1 MRLNLLKI
9 FFIIVTLLYQ
19 STAYSKSTDNNEFNH
34 KYLSNYLSALLSYDK
49 HNNELALEYFN
60 SSKNLLNK
68 HDKFLKKYVFSLV
81 SDGQISKA
89 IKHIQY
95 SKNKNNSS
103 FFEANLLLVLD
114 SFNKK
119 NFAKTSKLLTNLKAF
134 QQYDTYE
141 IIIYET
147 LKSYNKL
154 FLDGI
159 IESPNQNFG
168 KLSLITTAFQNCYLT
183 SNKTNSHFINL
194 INSAEGDYSRYL
206 FFYLTK
212 LIENKDYDSAIQIA
226 LTIDPLTG
234 NLLIAQTKKWID
246 QSNFKKFKKYF
257 SCKQE
262 SDILAEFFFLISN
275 LYSSQG
281 EYEKSNFFLNIS
293 NYLNPKFY
301 FNLSLLAEDYFVNSN
316 FDLAKK
322 VLEKFDEKDEIYNW
336 YKIKKKTQ
344 IIAKQQNENQS
355 LKFVEKKFLEF
366 KNPSTR
372 IIFDMANIYKNYK
385 KYEKAIEYYSIVL
398 SQIDENSEAYADIL
412 YRRGSSY
419 ERLGQ
424 YQKSDSDLLLSL
436 EIIPKDP
443 YVINY
448 LAYSW
453 LERNYKIKEAIQ
465 MLERAYEQKKND
477 PYIIDSIGWG
487 YHLNGDYAKAEKYL
501 KQAIQLMPND
511 PIVNDHYGDIL
522 WKLDRKLQ
530 ARYFWE
536 SVLNFKTTE
545 DDMKKSILKK
555 LLKGPKET

>member
-1 MRLNLLKI
+1 MRLNLLKL

-19 STAYSKSTDNNEFNH
+19 STAYSKATDNNEFNH
-34 KYLSNYLSALLSYDK
+34 KYLSSYLSALLSYDNQ
-49 HNNELALEYFN
+49 NNDLALKYFN
-60 SSKNLLNK
+60 SSKNLLNE
-68 HDKFLKKYVFSLV
+68 HDQFLKKYVFSLV
-81 SDGQISKA
+81 ADGQISKA
-89 IKHIQY
+89 IKYIQY
-95 SKNKNNSS
+95 SKNKNNSN
-103 FFEANLLLVLD
+103 FFEAKLLLVLD
-114 SFNKK
+114 SLNKK
-119 NFAKTSKLLTNLKAF
+119 NFVKTSKLLTNLKAF
-134 QQYDTYE
+134 QQNDTYE
-141 IIIYET
+141 FIIYET

-168 KLSLITTAFQNCYLT
+168 KISLITTAFQNCYLN

-226 LTIDPLTG
+226 STIDPLTSD
-234 NLLIAQTKKWID
+234 LLIAQTKKWID
-246 QSNFKKFKKYF
+246 QSNFKKFKKHF

-262 SDILAEFFFLISN
+262 ADILAEFFFLISN

-301 FNLSLLAEDYFVNSN
+301 FNLSLLAENYFVNSN

-322 VLEKFDEKDEIYNW
+322 VLEKFDEEDEIYNW
-336 YKIKKKTQ
+336 YKIKKKAQ
-344 IIAKQQNENQS
+344 IIAKQKNKNQS
-355 LKFVEKKFLEF
+355 LKFVEKKLLEF

-398 SQIDENSEAYADIL
+398 SQIEENSEAYADIL
-412 YRRGSSY
+412 YRRGGSY

-436 EIIPKDP
+436 EIIPEDP

-453 LERNYKIKEAIQ
+453 LERNYKIQEAIQ
-465 MLERAYEQKKND
+465 MLERAYEQKKSD

-487 YHLNGDYAKAEKYL
+487 YYLNGDYAKAEKYL

-545 DDMKKSILKK
+545 DDMKKNILKK

>member
-19 STAYSKSTDNNEFNH
+19 STASSKTTDNNEFNL
-34 KYLSNYLSALLSYDK
+34 KYLSSYLSALLSYDNQ
-49 HNNELALEYFN
+49 NNDLALKYFN
-60 SSKNLLNK
+60 SSKNLLNE
-68 HDKFLKKYVFSLV
+68 HDQFLKKYVFSLV
-81 SDGQISKA
+81 ADGQISKA
-89 IKHIQY
+89 IKYIQY
-95 SKNKNNSS
+95 SKNKNNSN
-103 FFEANLLLVLD
+103 FFEVKLLLVLD
-114 SFNKK
+114 SLNKK
-119 NFAKTSKLLTNLKAF
+119 NFVKTSKLLTNLKAF
-134 QQYDTYE
+134 QQNDTYE
-141 IIIYET
+141 FIIYET

-168 KLSLITTAFQNCYLT
+168 KISLITTAFQNCYLN

-226 LTIDPLTG
+226 STIDPLTSD
-234 NLLIAQTKKWID
+234 LLIAQTKKWID
-246 QSNFKKFKKYF
+246 QSNFKKFKKHF

-262 SDILAEFFFLISN
+262 ADILAEFFFLISN

-281 EYEKSNFFLNIS
+281 EYKKSNFFLNIS

-301 FNLSLLAEDYFVNSN
+301 FNLSLLAENYFVNSN

-322 VLEKFDEKDEIYNW
+322 VLEKFDEEDEIYNW
-336 YKIKKKTQ
+336 YKIKKKAQ
-344 IIAKQQNENQS
+344 IIAKQKNKNLS
-355 LKFVEKKFLEF
+355 LKFVEKKLLEF

-372 IIFDMANIYKNYK
+372 IIFDMANMYKNYK

-398 SQIDENSEAYADIL
+398 SQIEENSEAYADIL
-412 YRRGSSY
+412 YRRGGSY

-436 EIIPKDP
+436 EIIPEDP

-453 LERNYKIKEAIQ
+453 LERDYKIQEAIQ
-465 MLERAYEQKKND
+465 MLERAYEQKKSD

-487 YHLNGDYAKAEKYL
+487 YYLNGDYAKAEKYL

-545 DDMKKSILKK
+545 DDMKKNILKK

>member
-19 STAYSKSTDNNEFNH
+19 STAYSKATDNNEFNH
-34 KYLSNYLSALLSYDK
+34 KYLSSYLSALLSYDNQ
-49 HNNELALEYFN
+49 NNDLALKYFN
-60 SSKNLLNK
+60 SSKDLLNE
-68 HDKFLKKYVFSLV
+68 HDQFLKKYVFSLV
-81 SDGQISKA
+81 ADGQISKA
-89 IKHIQY
+89 IKYIQY

-103 FFEANLLLVLD
+103 FFEVNLLLVLD
-114 SFNKK
+114 SLKKK
-119 NFAKTSKLLTNLKAF
+119 NFVKTSKLLTNLKAF
-134 QQYDTYE
+134 QQNGTYE
-141 IIIYET
+141 FIIYET

-159 IESPNQNFG
+159 IESPNQNFD
-168 KLSLITTAFQNCYLT
+168 KLSLITTAFQNCYLN

-226 LTIDPLTG
+226 STIDPLTSD
-234 NLLIAQTKKWID
+234 LLIAQTKKWID
-246 QSNFKKFKKYF
+246 QSNFKKFKKHF

-262 SDILAEFFFLISN
+262 ADILAEFFFLISN

-322 VLEKFDEKDEIYNW
+322 VLEKFDEEDEIYNW
-336 YKIKKKTQ
+336 YKIKKKAQ

-355 LKFVEKKFLEF
+355 LKFVEKKLLEF

-412 YRRGSSY
+412 YRRGGSY

-436 EIIPKDP
+436 EIIPENP

-453 LERNYKIKEAIQ
+453 LERNYKIQEAIQ
-465 MLERAYEQKKND
+465 MLERAYEQKKSD

-487 YHLNGDYAKAEKYL
+487 YYLNGDYAKAEKYL

>member
-19 STAYSKSTDNNEFNH
+19 STAYSKATDNNEFNL
-34 KYLSNYLSALLSYDK
+34 KYLSSYLSALLSYDNQ
-49 HNNELALEYFN
+49 NNDLALKYFN
-60 SSKNLLNK
+60 SSKNLLNE
-68 HDKFLKKYVFSLV
+68 HDQFLKKYVFSLV
-81 SDGQISKA
+81 ADGQISKA
-89 IKHIQY
+89 IKYIQY
-95 SKNKNNSS
+95 SKNKNNSN
-103 FFEANLLLVLD
+103 FFEVKLLLVLD
-114 SFNKK
+114 SLNKK
-119 NFAKTSKLLTNLKAF
+119 NFVKTSKLLTNLKAF
-134 QQYDTYE
+134 QQNDTYE
-141 IIIYET
+141 FIIYET

-159 IESPNQNFG
+159 IESPNQNLG
-168 KLSLITTAFQNCYLT
+168 KISLITTAFQNCYLN

-194 INSAEGDYSRYL
+194 INSAEGNYSRYL

-226 LTIDPLTG
+226 STIDPLTSD
-234 NLLIAQTKKWID
+234 LLIAQTKKWID
-246 QSNFKKFKKYF
+246 QSNFKKFKKHF

-262 SDILAEFFFLISN
+262 TDILAEFFFLISN

-281 EYEKSNFFLNIS
+281 EYKKSNFFLNIS

-301 FNLSLLAEDYFVNSN
+301 FNLSLLAENYFVNSN

-322 VLEKFDEKDEIYNW
+322 VLEKFDEEDEIYNW
-336 YKIKKKTQ
+336 YKIKKKAQ
-344 IIAKQQNENQS
+344 IIAKQKNKNLS
-355 LKFVEKKFLEF
+355 LKFVEKKLLEF

-372 IIFDMANIYKNYK
+372 IIFDMANMYKNYK

-398 SQIDENSEAYADIL
+398 SQIEENSEAYADIL
-412 YRRGSSY
+412 YRRGGSY

-436 EIIPKDP
+436 EIIPEDP

-453 LERNYKIKEAIQ
+453 LERDYKIQEAIQ
-465 MLERAYEQKKND
+465 MLERAYEQKKSD

-487 YHLNGDYAKAEKYL
+487 YYLNGDYAKAEKYL

-536 SVLNFKTTE
+536 SILNFKTTE

>member
-19 STAYSKSTDNNEFNH
+19 STASSKTTDNNEFNL
-34 KYLSNYLSALLSYDK
+34 KYLSSYLSALLSYDNQ
-49 HNNELALEYFN
+49 NNDLALKYFN
-60 SSKNLLNK
+60 SSKNLLNE
-68 HDKFLKKYVFSLV
+68 HDQFLKKYVFSLV
-81 SDGQISKA
+81 ADGQISKA
-89 IKHIQY
+89 IKYIQY
-95 SKNKNNSS
+95 SKNKNNSN
-103 FFEANLLLVLD
+103 FFEVKLLLVLD
-114 SFNKK
+114 SLNKK
-119 NFAKTSKLLTNLKAF
+119 NFVKTSKLLTNLKAF
-134 QQYDTYE
+134 QQNDTYE
-141 IIIYET
+141 FIIYET

-159 IESPNQNFG
+159 IESPNQNLG
-168 KLSLITTAFQNCYLT
+168 KISLITTAFQNCYLN

-194 INSAEGDYSRYL
+194 INSAEGNYSRYL

-226 LTIDPLTG
+226 STIDPLTSD
-234 NLLIAQTKKWID
+234 LLIAQTKKWID
-246 QSNFKKFKKYF
+246 QSNFKKFKKHF

-262 SDILAEFFFLISN
+262 TDILAEFFFLISN

-281 EYEKSNFFLNIS
+281 EYKKSNFFLNIS

-301 FNLSLLAEDYFVNSN
+301 FNLSLLAENYFVNSN

-322 VLEKFDEKDEIYNW
+322 VLEKFDEEDEIYNW
-336 YKIKKKTQ
+336 YKIKKKAQ
-344 IIAKQQNENQS
+344 IIAKQKNKNLS
-355 LKFVEKKFLEF
+355 LKFVEKKLLEF

-372 IIFDMANIYKNYK
+372 IIFDMANMYKNYK

-398 SQIDENSEAYADIL
+398 SQIEENSEAYADIL
-412 YRRGSSY
+412 YRRGGSY

-436 EIIPKDP
+436 EIIPEDP

-453 LERNYKIKEAIQ
+453 LERNYKIQEAIQ
-465 MLERAYEQKKND
+465 MLERAYEQKKSD

-487 YHLNGDYAKAEKYL
+487 YYLNGDYAKAEKYL

>member
-1 MRLNLLKI
+1 MRLNLLKL

-19 STAYSKSTDNNEFNH
+19 SIAYSKVTVNNEFNH

-49 HNNELALEYFN
+49 HNNDLALEYFN
-60 SSKNLLNK
+60 SSKNLLNE
-68 HDKFLKKYVFSLV
+68 HDKFLKKYIFSLV
-81 SDGQISKA
+81 ADGQISKA

-95 SKNKNNSS
+95 SKNKNNSN
-103 FFEANLLLVLD
+103 FFEANFLLVLD
-114 SFNKK
+114 SLNKK
-119 NFAKTSKLLTNLKAF
+119 NFVKTSKLLTNLKAF
-134 QQYDTYE
+134 QQNGTYE
-141 IIIYET
+141 FIIYET

-159 IESPNQNFG
+159 IESPNQNFN
-168 KLSLITTAFQNCYLT
+168 KLRLITTAFQNCYLN

-194 INSAEGDYSRYL
+194 INSEEGDYSRYL

-212 LIENKDYDSAIQIA
+212 LIKNKDYDSAIQIA
-226 LTIDPLTG
+226 STIDPLTSD
-234 NLLIAQTKKWID
+234 LLIAQTKKWID
-246 QSNFKKFKKYF
+246 QSNFKKLKKHF

-262 SDILAEFFFLISN
+262 ADILAEFFFLISN

-301 FNLSLLAEDYFVNSN
+301 FNLSLLAENYFVNSN

-322 VLEKFDEKDEIYNW
+322 VLEKFDEEDEIYNW
-336 YKIKKKTQ
+336 YKIKKKAQ
-344 IIAKQQNENQS
+344 IIAKQKNENQS
-355 LKFVEKKFLEF
+355 LKFMEKKLLEF

-372 IIFDMANIYKNYK
+372 IIFDMANMYKNYK

-398 SQIDENSEAYADIL
+398 SQIEENSEAYADIL
-412 YRRGSSY
+412 YRRGGSY

-436 EIIPKDP
+436 EIIPEDP
-443 YVINY
+443 YVTNY

-453 LERNYKIKEAIQ
+453 LERNYKIQEAIQ

-487 YHLNGDYAKAEKYL
+487 YYLNGDYAKAEKYL

-545 DDMKKSILKK
+545 DDIKKNILKK

>member
-19 STAYSKSTDNNEFNH
+19 STASSKTTDNNEFNL
-34 KYLSNYLSALLSYDK
+34 KYLSSYLSALLSYDNQ
-49 HNNELALEYFN
+49 NNDLALKYFN
-60 SSKNLLNK
+60 SSKNLLNE
-68 HDKFLKKYVFSLV
+68 HDQFLKKYVFSLV
-81 SDGQISKA
+81 ADGQISKA
-89 IKHIQY
+89 IKYIQY
-95 SKNKNNSS
+95 SKNKNNSN
-103 FFEANLLLVLD
+103 FFEVKLLLVLD
-114 SFNKK
+114 SLNKK
-119 NFAKTSKLLTNLKAF
+119 NFVKTSKLLTNLKAF
-134 QQYDTYE
+134 QQNDTYE
-141 IIIYET
+141 FIIYET

-159 IESPNQNFG
+159 IESPNQNLG
-168 KLSLITTAFQNCYLT
+168 KISLITTAFQNCYLN

-194 INSAEGDYSRYL
+194 INSAEGNYSRYL

-226 LTIDPLTG
+226 STIDPLTSD
-234 NLLIAQTKKWID
+234 LLIAQTKKWID
-246 QSNFKKFKKYF
+246 QSNFKKFKKHF

-262 SDILAEFFFLISN
+262 TDILAEFFFLISN

-301 FNLSLLAEDYFVNSN
+301 FNLSLLAENYFVNSN

-322 VLEKFDEKDEIYNW
+322 VLEKFDEEDEIYNW
-336 YKIKKKTQ
+336 YKIKKKAQ
-344 IIAKQQNENQS
+344 IIAKQKNKNLS
-355 LKFVEKKFLEF
+355 LKFVEKKLLEF

-372 IIFDMANIYKNYK
+372 IIFDMANMYKNYK

-398 SQIDENSEAYADIL
+398 SQIEENSEAYADIL
-412 YRRGSSY
+412 YRRGGSY

-436 EIIPKDP
+436 EIIPEDP

-453 LERNYKIKEAIQ
+453 LERDYKIQEAIQ
-465 MLERAYEQKKND
+465 MLERAYEQKKSD

-487 YHLNGDYAKAEKYL
+487 YYLNGDYAKAEKYL

-545 DDMKKSILKK
+545 DDMKKNILKK

>member
-19 STAYSKSTDNNEFNH
+19 STAYSKATDNNEFNH
-34 KYLSNYLSALLSYDK
+34 KYLSSYLSALLSYDNQ
-49 HNNELALEYFN
+49 NNDLALKYFN
-60 SSKNLLNK
+60 SSKNLLNE
-68 HDKFLKKYVFSLV
+68 HDQFLKKYVFSLV
-81 SDGQISKA
+81 ADGQISKA
-89 IKHIQY
+89 IKYIQY

-103 FFEANLLLVLD
+103 FFEVKLLLVLD
-114 SFNKK
+114 SLNKK
-119 NFAKTSKLLTNLKAF
+119 NFVKTSKLLTNLKAF
-134 QQYDTYE
+134 QQNDTYE
-141 IIIYET
+141 FIIYET

-159 IESPNQNFG
+159 IESPNQNLG
-168 KLSLITTAFQNCYLT
+168 KISLITTAFQNCYLN

-226 LTIDPLTG
+226 STIDPLTSD
-234 NLLIAQTKKWID
+234 LLIAQTKKWID
-246 QSNFKKFKKYF
+246 QSNFKKFKKHF

-262 SDILAEFFFLISN
+262 ADILAEFFFLISN

-301 FNLSLLAEDYFVNSN
+301 FNLSLLAENYFVNSN

-322 VLEKFDEKDEIYNW
+322 VLEKFDEEDEIYNW
-336 YKIKKKTQ
+336 YKIKKKAQ
-344 IIAKQQNENQS
+344 IIAKQKNKNQS
-355 LKFVEKKFLEF
+355 LKFVEKKLLEF

-372 IIFDMANIYKNYK
+372 IIFDMANMYKNYK

-398 SQIDENSEAYADIL
+398 SQIEENSEAYADIL
-412 YRRGSSY
+412 YRRGGSY

-436 EIIPKDP
+436 EIIPEDP

-453 LERNYKIKEAIQ
+453 LERNYKIQEAIQ

-477 PYIIDSIGWG
+477 PYINDSIGWG
-487 YHLNGDYAKAEKYL
+487 YYLNGDYAKAEKYL

-545 DDMKKSILKK
+545 DDMKKNILKK

>member
-19 STAYSKSTDNNEFNH
+19 STASSKTTDNNEFNL
-34 KYLSNYLSALLSYDK
+34 KYLSSYLSALLSYDNQ
-49 HNNELALEYFN
+49 NNDLALKYFN
-60 SSKNLLNK
+60 SSKNLLNE
-68 HDKFLKKYVFSLV
+68 HDQFLKKYVFSLV
-81 SDGQISKA
+81 ADGQISKA
-89 IKHIQY
+89 IKYIQY
-95 SKNKNNSS
+95 SKNKNNSN
-103 FFEANLLLVLD
+103 FFEVKLLLVLD
-114 SFNKK
+114 SLNKK
-119 NFAKTSKLLTNLKAF
+119 NFVKTSKLLTNLKAF
-134 QQYDTYE
+134 QQNDTYE
-141 IIIYET
+141 FIIYET

-168 KLSLITTAFQNCYLT
+168 KISLITTAFQNCYLN

-226 LTIDPLTG
+226 STIDPLTSD
-234 NLLIAQTKKWID
+234 LLIAQTKKWID
-246 QSNFKKFKKYF
+246 QSNFKKFKKHF

-262 SDILAEFFFLISN
+262 TDILAEFFFLISN

-301 FNLSLLAEDYFVNSN
+301 FNLSLLAENYFVNSN

-322 VLEKFDEKDEIYNW
+322 VLEKFDEEDEIYNW
-336 YKIKKKTQ
+336 YKIKKEAQ
-344 IIAKQQNENQS
+344 IIAKQKNKNLS
-355 LKFVEKKFLEF
+355 LKFVEKKLLEF

-372 IIFDMANIYKNYK
+372 IIFDMANMYKNYK

-398 SQIDENSEAYADIL
+398 SQIEENSEAYADIL
-412 YRRGSSY
+412 YRRGGSY

-436 EIIPKDP
+436 EIIPEDP

-453 LERNYKIKEAIQ
+453 LERNYKIQEAIQ
-465 MLERAYEQKKND
+465 MLERAYEQKKSD

-487 YHLNGDYAKAEKYL
+487 YYLNGDYAKAEKYL

-545 DDMKKSILKK
+545 DDMKKNILKK

>member
-19 STAYSKSTDNNEFNH
+19 STASSKTTDNNEFNL
-34 KYLSNYLSALLSYDK
+34 KYLSSYLSALLSYDNQ
-49 HNNELALEYFN
+49 NNDLALKYFN
-60 SSKNLLNK
+60 SSKNLLNE
-68 HDKFLKKYVFSLV
+68 HDQFLKKYVFSLV
-81 SDGQISKA
+81 ADGQISKA
-89 IKHIQY
+89 IKYIQY
-95 SKNKNNSS
+95 SKNKNNSN
-103 FFEANLLLVLD
+103 FFEVKLLLVLD
-114 SFNKK
+114 SLNKK
-119 NFAKTSKLLTNLKAF
+119 NFVKTSKLLTNLKAF
-134 QQYDTYE
+134 QQNDTYE
-141 IIIYET
+141 FIIYET

-159 IESPNQNFG
+159 IESPNQNLG
-168 KLSLITTAFQNCYLT
+168 KISLITTAFQNCYLN

-194 INSAEGDYSRYL
+194 INSAEGNYSRYL

-226 LTIDPLTG
+226 STIDPLTSD
-234 NLLIAQTKKWID
+234 LLIAQTKKWID
-246 QSNFKKFKKYF
+246 QSNFKKFKKHF

-262 SDILAEFFFLISN
+262 TDILAEFFFLISN

-281 EYEKSNFFLNIS
+281 EYKKSNFFLNIS

-301 FNLSLLAEDYFVNSN
+301 FNLSLLAENYFVNSN

-322 VLEKFDEKDEIYNW
+322 VLEKFDEEDEIYNW
-336 YKIKKKTQ
+336 YKIKKKAQ
-344 IIAKQQNENQS
+344 IIGKQKNKNLS
-355 LKFVEKKFLEF
+355 LKFVEKKLLEF

-372 IIFDMANIYKNYK
+372 IIFDMANMYKNYK

-398 SQIDENSEAYADIL
+398 SQIEENSEAYADIL
-412 YRRGSSY
+412 YRRGGSY

-436 EIIPKDP
+436 EIIPEDP

-453 LERNYKIKEAIQ
+453 LERDYKIQEAIQ
-465 MLERAYEQKKND
+465 MLERAYEQKKSD

-487 YHLNGDYAKAEKYL
+487 YYLNGDYAKAEKYL

-545 DDMKKSILKK
+545 DDIKKNILKK

>member
-19 STAYSKSTDNNEFNH
+19 STASSKTTDNNEFNL
-34 KYLSNYLSALLSYDK
+34 KYLSSYLSALLSYDNQ
-49 HNNELALEYFN
+49 NNDLALKYFN
-60 SSKNLLNK
+60 SSKNLLNE
-68 HDKFLKKYVFSLV
+68 HDQFLKKYVFSLV
-81 SDGQISKA
+81 ADGQISKA
-89 IKHIQY
+89 IKYIQY
-95 SKNKNNSS
+95 SKNKNNSN
-103 FFEANLLLVLD
+103 FFEVKLLLVLD
-114 SFNKK
+114 SLNKK
-119 NFAKTSKLLTNLKAF
+119 NFVKTSKLLTNLKAF
-134 QQYDTYE
+134 QQNDTYE
-141 IIIYET
+141 FIIYET

-159 IESPNQNFG
+159 IESPNQNLG
-168 KLSLITTAFQNCYLT
+168 KISLITTAFQNCYLN

-194 INSAEGDYSRYL
+194 INSAEGNYSRYL

-226 LTIDPLTG
+226 STIDPLTSD
-234 NLLIAQTKKWID
+234 LLIAQTKKWID
-246 QSNFKKFKKYF
+246 QSNFKKFKKHF

-262 SDILAEFFFLISN
+262 TDILAEFFFLISN

-281 EYEKSNFFLNIS
+281 EYKKSNFFLNIS

-301 FNLSLLAEDYFVNSN
+301 FNLSLLAENYFVNSN

-322 VLEKFDEKDEIYNW
+322 VLEKFDEEDEIYNW
-336 YKIKKKTQ
+336 YKIKKKAQ
-344 IIAKQQNENQS
+344 IIAKQKNKNLS
-355 LKFVEKKFLEF
+355 LKFVEKKLLEF

-372 IIFDMANIYKNYK
+372 IIFDMANMYKNYK

-398 SQIDENSEAYADIL
+398 SQIEENSEAYADIL
-412 YRRGSSY
+412 YRRGGSY

-436 EIIPKDP
+436 EIIPEDP

-453 LERNYKIKEAIQ
+453 LERDYKIQEAIQ
-465 MLERAYEQKKND
+465 MLERAYEQKKSD

-487 YHLNGDYAKAEKYL
+487 YYLNGDYAKAEKYL

-536 SVLNFKTTE
+536 SILNFKTTE

>member
-19 STAYSKSTDNNEFNH
+19 STAYSKATDNNEFNH
-34 KYLSNYLSALLSYDK
+34 KYLSSYLSALLSYDNQ
-49 HNNELALEYFN
+49 NNDLALKYFN
-60 SSKNLLNK
+60 SSKNLLNE
-68 HDKFLKKYVFSLV
+68 HDQFLKKYVFSLV
-81 SDGQISKA
+81 ADGQISKA
-89 IKHIQY
+89 IKYIQY

-103 FFEANLLLVLD
+103 FFEVNLLLVLD
-114 SFNKK
+114 SLNKK
-119 NFAKTSKLLTNLKAF
+119 NFVKTSKLLTNLKAF
-134 QQYDTYE
+134 QQNDTYE
-141 IIIYET
+141 FIIYET

-168 KLSLITTAFQNCYLT
+168 KISLITTAFQNCYLN

-226 LTIDPLTG
+226 STIDPLTSD
-234 NLLIAQTKKWID
+234 LLIAQTKKWID
-246 QSNFKKFKKYF
+246 QSNFKKFKKHF

-262 SDILAEFFFLISN
+262 ADILAEFFFLISN

-301 FNLSLLAEDYFVNSN
+301 FNLSLLAENYFVNSN

-322 VLEKFDEKDEIYNW
+322 VLEKFDEEDEIYNW
-336 YKIKKKTQ
+336 YKIKKKAQ
-344 IIAKQQNENQS
+344 IIAKQKNKNQS
-355 LKFVEKKFLEF
+355 LKFVEKKLLEF

-372 IIFDMANIYKNYK
+372 IIFDMANMYKNYK

-398 SQIDENSEAYADIL
+398 SQIEENSEAYADIL
-412 YRRGSSY
+412 YRRGGSY

-436 EIIPKDP
+436 EIIPEDP

-453 LERNYKIKEAIQ
+453 LERNYKIQEAIQ
-465 MLERAYEQKKND
+465 MLERAYEQKKSD

-487 YHLNGDYAKAEKYL
+487 YYLNGDYAKAEKYL

-545 DDMKKSILKK
+545 DDMKKNILKK

>member
-19 STAYSKSTDNNEFNH
+19 STAYSKATDNNEFNH
-34 KYLSNYLSALLSYDK
+34 KYLSSYLSALLSYDNQ
-49 HNNELALEYFN
+49 NNDLALKYFN
-60 SSKNLLNK
+60 SSKNLLNE
-68 HDKFLKKYVFSLV
+68 HDQFLKKYVFSLV
-81 SDGQISKA
+81 ADGQISKA
-89 IKHIQY
+89 IKYIQY
-95 SKNKNNSS
+95 SKNKNNSN
-103 FFEANLLLVLD
+103 FFEVKLLLVLD
-114 SFNKK
+114 SLNKK
-119 NFAKTSKLLTNLKAF
+119 NFVKTSKLLTNLKAF
-134 QQYDTYE
+134 QQNDTYE
-141 IIIYET
+141 FIIYET

-168 KLSLITTAFQNCYLT
+168 KISLITTAFQNCYLN

-226 LTIDPLTG
+226 STIDPLTSD
-234 NLLIAQTKKWID
+234 LLIAQTKKWID
-246 QSNFKKFKKYF
+246 QSNFKKFKKHF
-257 SCKQE
+257 SCKRE
-262 SDILAEFFFLISN
+262 ADILAEFFFLISN

-301 FNLSLLAEDYFVNSN
+301 FNLSLLAENYFVNSN

-322 VLEKFDEKDEIYNW
+322 VLEKFDEEDEIYNW
-336 YKIKKKTQ
+336 YKIKKKAQ
-344 IIAKQQNENQS
+344 IIAKQKNENQS
-355 LKFVEKKFLEF
+355 LKFVEKKLLEF

-372 IIFDMANIYKNYK
+372 IIFDMANMYKNYK

-398 SQIDENSEAYADIL
+398 SQIEENSEAYADIL
-412 YRRGSSY
+412 YRRGGSY

-436 EIIPKDP
+436 EIIPEDP

-453 LERNYKIKEAIQ
+453 LERNYKIQEAIQ
-465 MLERAYEQKKND
+465 MLERAYEQKKSD

-487 YHLNGDYAKAEKYL
+487 YYLNGDYAKAEKYL

-545 DDMKKSILKK
+545 DDMKKNILKK

>member
-19 STAYSKSTDNNEFNH
+19 STAYSKATDNNEFNH
-34 KYLSNYLSALLSYDK
+34 KYLSSYLSALLSYDNQ
-49 HNNELALEYFN
+49 NNDLALKYFN
-60 SSKNLLNK
+60 SSKNLLNE
-68 HDKFLKKYVFSLV
+68 HDQFLKKYVFSLV
-81 SDGQISKA
+81 ADGQISKA
-89 IKHIQY
+89 IKYIQY
-95 SKNKNNSS
+95 SKNKNNSN
-103 FFEANLLLVLD
+103 FFEVKLLLVLD
-114 SFNKK
+114 SLNKK
-119 NFAKTSKLLTNLKAF
+119 NFVKTSKLLTNLKAF
-134 QQYDTYE
+134 QQNDTYE
-141 IIIYET
+141 FIIYET

-168 KLSLITTAFQNCYLT
+168 KISLITTAFQNCYLN

-194 INSAEGDYSRYL
+194 INSAEGNYSRYL

-226 LTIDPLTG
+226 STIDPLTSD
-234 NLLIAQTKKWID
+234 LLIAQTKKWID
-246 QSNFKKFKKYF
+246 QSNFKKFKKHF

-262 SDILAEFFFLISN
+262 ADILAEFFFLISN

-281 EYEKSNFFLNIS
+281 EYKKSNFFLNIS

-301 FNLSLLAEDYFVNSN
+301 FNLSLLAENYFVNSN

-322 VLEKFDEKDEIYNW
+322 VLEKFDEEDEIYNW
-336 YKIKKKTQ
+336 YKIKKKAQ
-344 IIAKQQNENQS
+344 IIAKQKNKNQS
-355 LKFVEKKFLEF
+355 LKFVEKKLLEF

-372 IIFDMANIYKNYK
+372 IIFDMANMYKNYK

-398 SQIDENSEAYADIL
+398 SQIEENSEAYADIL
-412 YRRGSSY
+412 YRRGGSY

-436 EIIPKDP
+436 EIIPEDP

-453 LERNYKIKEAIQ
+453 LERNYKIQEAIQ
-465 MLERAYEQKKND
+465 MLERAYEQKKSD

-487 YHLNGDYAKAEKYL
+487 YYLNGDYAKAEKYL

-545 DDMKKSILKK
+545 DDMKKNILKK

>member
-19 STAYSKSTDNNEFNH
+19 STASSKTTDNNEFNL
-34 KYLSNYLSALLSYDK
+34 KYLSSYLSALLSYDNQ
-49 HNNELALEYFN
+49 NNDLALKYFN
-60 SSKNLLNK
+60 SSKNLLNE
-68 HDKFLKKYVFSLV
+68 HDQFLKKYVFSLV
-81 SDGQISKA
+81 ADGQISKA
-89 IKHIQY
+89 IKYIQY
-95 SKNKNNSS
+95 SKNKNNSN
-103 FFEANLLLVLD
+103 FFEVKLLLVLD
-114 SFNKK
+114 SLNKK
-119 NFAKTSKLLTNLKAF
+119 NFVKTSKLLTNLKAF
-134 QQYDTYE
+134 QQNDTYE
-141 IIIYET
+141 FIIYET

-159 IESPNQNFG
+159 IESPNQNLG
-168 KLSLITTAFQNCYLT
+168 KISLITTAFQNCYLN

-194 INSAEGDYSRYL
+194 INSAEGNYSRYL

-226 LTIDPLTG
+226 STIDPLTSD
-234 NLLIAQTKKWID
+234 LLIVQTKKWID
-246 QSNFKKFKKYF
+246 QSNFKKFKKHF

-262 SDILAEFFFLISN
+262 TDILAEFFFLISN

-301 FNLSLLAEDYFVNSN
+301 FNLSLLAENYFVNSN

-322 VLEKFDEKDEIYNW
+322 VLEKFDEEDEIYNW
-336 YKIKKKTQ
+336 YKIKKKAQ
-344 IIAKQQNENQS
+344 IIAKQKNKNQS
-355 LKFVEKKFLEF
+355 LKFVEKKLLEF
-366 KNPSTR
+366 ENPSTR
-372 IIFDMANIYKNYK
+372 IIFDMANMYKNYK

-398 SQIDENSEAYADIL
+398 SQIEENSEAYADIL
-412 YRRGSSY
+412 YRRGGSY

-436 EIIPKDP
+436 EIIPEDP

-453 LERNYKIKEAIQ
+453 LERNYKIQEAIQ
-465 MLERAYEQKKND
+465 MLERAYEQKKSD

-487 YHLNGDYAKAEKYL
+487 YYLNGDYAKAEKYL

>member
-9 FFIIVTLLYQ
+9 FFIIATLLYQ
-19 STAYSKSTDNNEFNH
+19 STAYSKATDNNEFNY
-34 KYLSNYLSALLSYDK
+34 KYLSSYLSALLSYDNQ
-49 HNNELALEYFN
+49 NNDLALKYFN
-60 SSKNLLNK
+60 SSKNLLNE
-68 HDKFLKKYVFSLV
+68 HDQFLKKYVFSLV
-81 SDGQISKA
+81 ADGQISKA
-89 IKHIQY
+89 IKYIQY

-103 FFEANLLLVLD
+103 FFEVKLLLVLD
-114 SFNKK
+114 SLNKK
-119 NFAKTSKLLTNLKAF
+119 NFVKTSKLLTNLKAF
-134 QQYDTYE
+134 QQNDTYE

-168 KLSLITTAFQNCYLT
+168 KISLITTAFQNCYLN

-226 LTIDPLTG
+226 STIDPLTSD
-234 NLLIAQTKKWID
+234 LLIAQTKKWID
-246 QSNFKKFKKYF
+246 QSNFKKFKKHF

-262 SDILAEFFFLISN
+262 ADILAEFFFLISN

-301 FNLSLLAEDYFVNSN
+301 FNLSLLAENYFVNSN

-322 VLEKFDEKDEIYNW
+322 VLEKFDEEDEIYNW
-336 YKIKKKTQ
+336 YKIKKKAQ
-344 IIAKQQNENQS
+344 IIAKQKNKNQS
-355 LKFVEKKFLEF
+355 LKFVEKKLLEF

-372 IIFDMANIYKNYK
+372 IIFDMANMYKNYK

-398 SQIDENSEAYADIL
+398 SQIEENSEAYADIL
-412 YRRGSSY
+412 YRRGGSY

-436 EIIPKDP
+436 EIIPEDP

-453 LERNYKIKEAIQ
+453 LERNYKIQEAIQ
-465 MLERAYEQKKND
+465 MLERAYEQKKSD

-487 YHLNGDYAKAEKYL
+487 YYLNGDYAKAEKYL

>member
-19 STAYSKSTDNNEFNH
+19 STASSKTTDNNEFNL
-34 KYLSNYLSALLSYDK
+34 KYLSSYLSALLSYDNQ
-49 HNNELALEYFN
+49 NNDLALKYFN
-60 SSKNLLNK
+60 SSKNLLNE
-68 HDKFLKKYVFSLV
+68 HDQFLKKYVFSLV
-81 SDGQISKA
+81 ADGQISKA
-89 IKHIQY
+89 IKYIQY
-95 SKNKNNSS
+95 SKNKNNSN
-103 FFEANLLLVLD
+103 FFEAKLLLVLD
-114 SFNKK
+114 SLNKK
-119 NFAKTSKLLTNLKAF
+119 NFVKTSKLLTNLKAF
-134 QQYDTYE
+134 QQNDTYE
-141 IIIYET
+141 FIIYET

-159 IESPNQNFG
+159 IESPNQNLG
-168 KLSLITTAFQNCYLT
+168 KISLITTAFQNCYLN

-194 INSAEGDYSRYL
+194 INSAEGNYSRYL

-226 LTIDPLTG
+226 STIDPLTSD
-234 NLLIAQTKKWID
+234 LLIAQTKKWID
-246 QSNFKKFKKYF
+246 QSNFKKFKKHF

-262 SDILAEFFFLISN
+262 TDILAEFFFLISN

-281 EYEKSNFFLNIS
+281 EYKKSNFFLNIS

-301 FNLSLLAEDYFVNSN
+301 FNLSLLAENYFVNSN

-322 VLEKFDEKDEIYNW
+322 VLEKFDEEDEIYNW
-336 YKIKKKTQ
+336 YKIKKKAQ
-344 IIAKQQNENQS
+344 IIAKQKNKNLS
-355 LKFVEKKFLEF
+355 LKFVEKKLLEF

-372 IIFDMANIYKNYK
+372 IIFDMANMYKNYK

-398 SQIDENSEAYADIL
+398 SQIEENSEAYADIL
-412 YRRGSSY
+412 YRRGGSY

-436 EIIPKDP
+436 EIIPEDP

-453 LERNYKIKEAIQ
+453 LERDYKIQEAIQ
-465 MLERAYEQKKND
+465 MLERAYEQKKSD

-487 YHLNGDYAKAEKYL
+487 YYLNGDYAKAEKYL

-536 SVLNFKTTE
+536 SILNFKTTE
-545 DDMKKSILKK
+545 DDMKKNILKK

>member
-19 STAYSKSTDNNEFNH
+19 STAYSKATDNNEFNH
-34 KYLSNYLSALLSYDK
+34 KYLSSYLSALLSYDNQ
-49 HNNELALEYFN
+49 NNDLALKYFN
-60 SSKNLLNK
+60 SSKNLLNE
-68 HDKFLKKYVFSLV
+68 HDQFLKKYVFSLV
-81 SDGQISKA
+81 ADGQISKA
-89 IKHIQY
+89 IKYIQY

-103 FFEANLLLVLD
+103 FFEVKLLLVLD
-114 SFNKK
+114 SLNKK
-119 NFAKTSKLLTNLKAF
+119 NFVKTSKLLTNLKAF
-134 QQYDTYE
+134 QQNDTYE
-141 IIIYET
+141 FIIYET

-159 IESPNQNFG
+159 IESPNQNLG
-168 KLSLITTAFQNCYLT
+168 KISLITTAFQNCYLN

-226 LTIDPLTG
+226 STIDPLTSD
-234 NLLIAQTKKWID
+234 LLIAQTKKWID
-246 QSNFKKFKKYF
+246 QSNFKKFKKHF

-262 SDILAEFFFLISN
+262 ADILAEFFFLISN

-281 EYEKSNFFLNIS
+281 EYKKSNFFLNIS

-301 FNLSLLAEDYFVNSN
+301 FNLSLLAENYFVNSN

-322 VLEKFDEKDEIYNW
+322 VLEKFDEEDEIYNW
-336 YKIKKKTQ
+336 YKIKKKAQ
-344 IIAKQQNENQS
+344 IIAKQKNKNLS
-355 LKFVEKKFLEF
+355 LKFVEKKLLEF

-372 IIFDMANIYKNYK
+372 IIFDMANMYKNYK

-398 SQIDENSEAYADIL
+398 SQIEENSEAYADIL
-412 YRRGSSY
+412 YRRGGSY

-436 EIIPKDP
+436 EIIPEDP

-453 LERNYKIKEAIQ
+453 LERNYKIQEAIQ
-465 MLERAYEQKKND
+465 MLERAYEQKKSD

-487 YHLNGDYAKAEKYL
+487 YYLNGDYAKAEKYL

-545 DDMKKSILKK
+545 DDMKKNILKK

>member
-19 STAYSKSTDNNEFNH
+19 STAYSKATDNYEFNH
-34 KYLSNYLSALLSYDK
+34 KYLSSYLSALLSYDNQ
-49 HNNELALEYFN
+49 NNDLALKYFN
-60 SSKNLLNK
+60 SSKNLLNE
-68 HDKFLKKYVFSLV
+68 HDQFLKKYVFSLV
-81 SDGQISKA
+81 ADGQISKA
-89 IKHIQY
+89 IKYIQY

-103 FFEANLLLVLD
+103 FFEVKLLLVLD
-114 SFNKK
+114 SLNKK
-119 NFAKTSKLLTNLKAF
+119 NFVKTSKLLANLKAF
-134 QQYDTYE
+134 QQNDTYE
-141 IIIYET
+141 FIIYET

-168 KLSLITTAFQNCYLT
+168 KLSLITTAFQNCYLNL
-183 SNKTNSHFINL
+183 NKTNSHFINL

-226 LTIDPLTG
+226 STIDPLTSD
-234 NLLIAQTKKWID
+234 LLIAQTKKWID
-246 QSNFKKFKKYF
+246 QSNFKKFKKHF

-262 SDILAEFFFLISN
+262 ADILAEFFFLISN

-301 FNLSLLAEDYFVNSN
+301 FNLSLLAENYFVNSN

-322 VLEKFDEKDEIYNW
+322 VLEKFDEEDEIYNW
-336 YKIKKKTQ
+336 YKIKKKAQ
-344 IIAKQQNENQS
+344 IIAKQKNENQS
-355 LKFVEKKFLEF
+355 LKFVEKKLLEF

-372 IIFDMANIYKNYK
+372 IIFDMANMYKNYK

-398 SQIDENSEAYADIL
+398 SQIEENSEAYADIL
-412 YRRGSSY
+412 YRRGGSY

-436 EIIPKDP
+436 EIIPEDP

-453 LERNYKIKEAIQ
+453 LERNYKIQEAIQ
-465 MLERAYEQKKND
+465 MLERAYEQKKSD

-487 YHLNGDYAKAEKYL
+487 YYLNGDYAKAEKYL

-545 DDMKKSILKK
+545 DDMKKNILKK

>member
-19 STAYSKSTDNNEFNH
+19 STAYSKATDNNEFNH
-34 KYLSNYLSALLSYDK
+34 KYLSSYLSALLSYDNQ
-49 HNNELALEYFN
+49 NNDLALKYFN
-60 SSKNLLNK
+60 SSKNLLNE
-68 HDKFLKKYVFSLV
+68 HDQFLKKYVFSLV
-81 SDGQISKA
+81 ADGQISKA
-89 IKHIQY
+89 IKYIQY
-95 SKNKNNSS
+95 SKNKNNSN
-103 FFEANLLLVLD
+103 FFEVKLLLVLD
-114 SFNKK
+114 SLNKK
-119 NFAKTSKLLTNLKAF
+119 NFVKTSKLLTNLKAF
-134 QQYDTYE
+134 QQNDTYE
-141 IIIYET
+141 FIIYET

-168 KLSLITTAFQNCYLT
+168 KISLITTAFQNCYLNL
-183 SNKTNSHFINL
+183 NKTNSHFINL

-226 LTIDPLTG
+226 STIDPLTSD
-234 NLLIAQTKKWID
+234 LLIAQTKKWID
-246 QSNFKKFKKYF
+246 QSNFKKFKKHF

-262 SDILAEFFFLISN
+262 ADILAEFFFLISN

-301 FNLSLLAEDYFVNSN
+301 FNLSLLAENYFVNSN

-322 VLEKFDEKDEIYNW
+322 VLEKFDEEDEIYNW
-336 YKIKKKTQ
+336 YKIKKKAQ
-344 IIAKQQNENQS
+344 IIAKQKNKNQS
-355 LKFVEKKFLEF
+355 LKFVEKKLLEF

-372 IIFDMANIYKNYK
+372 IIFDMANMYKNYK

-398 SQIDENSEAYADIL
+398 SQIEENSEAYADIL
-412 YRRGSSY
+412 YRRGGSY

-436 EIIPKDP
+436 EIIPEDP

-453 LERNYKIKEAIQ
+453 LERNYKIQEAIQ
-465 MLERAYEQKKND
+465 MLERAYEQKKSD

-487 YHLNGDYAKAEKYL
+487 YYLNGDYAKAEKYL

-545 DDMKKSILKK
+545 DDMKKNILKK

>member
-19 STAYSKSTDNNEFNH
+19 STASSKTTDNNEFNL
-34 KYLSNYLSALLSYDK
+34 KYLSSYLSALLSYDNQ
-49 HNNELALEYFN
+49 NNDLALKYFN
-60 SSKNLLNK
+60 SSKNLLNE
-68 HDKFLKKYVFSLV
+68 HDQFLKKYVFSLV
-81 SDGQISKA
+81 ADGQISKA
-89 IKHIQY
+89 IKYIQY
-95 SKNKNNSS
+95 SKNKNNSN
-103 FFEANLLLVLD
+103 FFEVKLLLVLD
-114 SFNKK
+114 SLNKK
-119 NFAKTSKLLTNLKAF
+119 NFVKTSKLLTNLKAF
-134 QQYDTYE
+134 QQNDTYE
-141 IIIYET
+141 FIIYET

-159 IESPNQNFG
+159 IESPNQNLG
-168 KLSLITTAFQNCYLT
+168 KISLITTAFQNCYLN

-194 INSAEGDYSRYL
+194 INSAEGNYSRYL

-226 LTIDPLTG
+226 STIDPLTSD
-234 NLLIAQTKKWID
+234 LLIAQTKKWID
-246 QSNFKKFKKYF
+246 QSNFKKFKKHF

-262 SDILAEFFFLISN
+262 ADILAEFFFLISN

-281 EYEKSNFFLNIS
+281 EYKKSNFFLNIS

-301 FNLSLLAEDYFVNSN
+301 FNLSLLAENYFVNSN

-322 VLEKFDEKDEIYNW
+322 VLEKFDEEDEIYNW
-336 YKIKKKTQ
+336 YKIKKKAQ
-344 IIAKQQNENQS
+344 IIAKQKNKNLS
-355 LKFVEKKFLEF
+355 LKFVEKKLLEF

-372 IIFDMANIYKNYK
+372 IIFDMANMYKNYK

-398 SQIDENSEAYADIL
+398 SQIEENSEAYADIL
-412 YRRGSSY
+412 YRRGGSY

-436 EIIPKDP
+436 EIIPEDP

-453 LERNYKIKEAIQ
+453 LERDYKIQEAIQ
-465 MLERAYEQKKND
+465 MLERAYEQKKSD

-487 YHLNGDYAKAEKYL
+487 YYLNGDYAKAEKYL

-545 DDMKKSILKK
+545 DDIKKNILKK

>member
-1 MRLNLLKI
+1 MRLNLLKL

-19 STAYSKSTDNNEFNH
+19 SIAYSKVTVNNEFNH

-49 HNNELALEYFN
+49 HNNDLALEYFN
-60 SSKNLLNK
+60 SSKNLLNE
-68 HDKFLKKYVFSLV
+68 HDKFLKKYIFSLV
-81 SDGQISKA
+81 ADGQISKA

-95 SKNKNNSS
+95 SKNKNNSN
-103 FFEANLLLVLD
+103 FFEANFLLVLD
-114 SFNKK
+114 SLNKK
-119 NFAKTSKLLTNLKAF
+119 NFVKTSKLLTNLKAF
-134 QQYDTYE
+134 QQNGTYE
-141 IIIYET
+141 FIIYET

-159 IESPNQNFG
+159 IESPNQNFN
-168 KLSLITTAFQNCYLT
+168 KLSLITTAFQNCYLN

-194 INSAEGDYSRYL
+194 INSEEGDYSRYL

-226 LTIDPLTG
+226 STIDPLTSD
-234 NLLIAQTKKWID
+234 LLIAQTKKWID
-246 QSNFKKFKKYF
+246 QSNFKKFKKHF

-262 SDILAEFFFLISN
+262 ADILAEFFFLISN

-322 VLEKFDEKDEIYNW
+322 ILEKFDEEDEIYNW
-336 YKIKKKTQ
+336 YKIKKKAQ
-344 IIAKQQNENQS
+344 IIAKQKNKNQS
-355 LKFVEKKFLEF
+355 LKFVEKKLLEF

-372 IIFDMANIYKNYK
+372 IIFDMANMYKNYK

-398 SQIDENSEAYADIL
+398 SQIEENSEAYADIL
-412 YRRGSSY
+412 YRRGGSY

-436 EIIPKDP
+436 EIIPEDP

-453 LERNYKIKEAIQ
+453 LERNYKIQEAIQ

-487 YHLNGDYAKAEKYL
+487 YYLNGDYAKAEKYL

-536 SVLNFKTTE
+536 SILNFKTTE

>member
-19 STAYSKSTDNNEFNH
+19 STAYSKATDNNEFNH
-34 KYLSNYLSALLSYDK
+34 KYLSSYLSALLSYDNQ
-49 HNNELALEYFN
+49 NNDLALKYFN
-60 SSKNLLNK
+60 SSKNLLNE
-68 HDKFLKKYVFSLV
+68 HDQFLKKYVFSLV
-81 SDGQISKA
+81 ADGQISKA
-89 IKHIQY
+89 IKYIQY

-103 FFEANLLLVLD
+103 FFEVKLLLVLD
-114 SFNKK
+114 SLNKK
-119 NFAKTSKLLTNLKAF
+119 NFVKTSKLLTNLKAF
-134 QQYDTYE
+134 QQNDTYE
-141 IIIYET
+141 FIIYET

-168 KLSLITTAFQNCYLT
+168 KISLITTAFQNCYLN

-226 LTIDPLTG
+226 STIDPLTSD
-234 NLLIAQTKKWID
+234 LLIAQTKKWID
-246 QSNFKKFKKYF
+246 QSNFKKFKKHF

-262 SDILAEFFFLISN
+262 ADILAEFFFLISN

-301 FNLSLLAEDYFVNSN
+301 FNLSLLAENYFVNSN

-322 VLEKFDEKDEIYNW
+322 VLEKFDEEDEIYNW
-336 YKIKKKTQ
+336 YKIKKKAQ
-344 IIAKQQNENQS
+344 IIAKQKNKNQS
-355 LKFVEKKFLEF
+355 LKFVEKKLLEF

-372 IIFDMANIYKNYK
+372 IIFDMANMYKNYK

-398 SQIDENSEAYADIL
+398 SQIEENSEAYADIL
-412 YRRGSSY
+412 YRRGGSY

-436 EIIPKDP
+436 EIIPEDP
-443 YVINY
+443 YVTNY

-453 LERNYKIKEAIQ
+453 LERNYKIQEAIQ
-465 MLERAYEQKKND
+465 MLERAYEQKKSD

-487 YHLNGDYAKAEKYL
+487 YYLNGDYAKAEKYL

-545 DDMKKSILKK
+545 DDMKKNILKK

>member
-19 STAYSKSTDNNEFNH
+19 STAYSKATDNYEFNH
-34 KYLSNYLSALLSYDK
+34 KYLSSYLSALLSYDNQ
-49 HNNELALEYFN
+49 NNDLALKYFN
-60 SSKNLLNK
+60 SSKNLLNE
-68 HDKFLKKYVFSLV
+68 HDQFLKKYVFSLV
-81 SDGQISKA
+81 ADGQISKA
-89 IKHIQY
+89 IKYIQY

-103 FFEANLLLVLD
+103 FFEVKLLLVLD
-114 SFNKK
+114 SLNKK
-119 NFAKTSKLLTNLKAF
+119 NFVKTSKLLTNLKAF
-134 QQYDTYE
+134 QQNDTYE
-141 IIIYET
+141 FIIYET

-168 KLSLITTAFQNCYLT
+168 KISLITTAFQNCYLNL
-183 SNKTNSHFINL
+183 NKTNSHFINL

-226 LTIDPLTG
+226 STIDPLTSD
-234 NLLIAQTKKWID
+234 LLIAQTKKWID
-246 QSNFKKFKKYF
+246 QSNFKKFKKHF

-262 SDILAEFFFLISN
+262 ADILAEFFFLISN

-301 FNLSLLAEDYFVNSN
+301 FNLSLLAENYFVNSN

-322 VLEKFDEKDEIYNW
+322 VLEKFDEEDEIYNW
-336 YKIKKKTQ
+336 YKIKKKSQ
-344 IIAKQQNENQS
+344 IIAKQKNKNQS
-355 LKFVEKKFLEF
+355 LKFVEKKLLEF

-372 IIFDMANIYKNYK
+372 IIFDMANMYKNYK

-398 SQIDENSEAYADIL
+398 SQIEENSEAYADIL
-412 YRRGSSY
+412 YRRGGSY

-436 EIIPKDP
+436 EIIPEDP

-453 LERNYKIKEAIQ
+453 LERNYKIQEAIQ
-465 MLERAYEQKKND
+465 MLERAYEQKKSD

-487 YHLNGDYAKAEKYL
+487 YYLNGDYAKAEKYL

-545 DDMKKSILKK
+545 DDMKKNILKK

>member
-19 STAYSKSTDNNEFNH
+19 STAYSKATDNYEFNH
-34 KYLSNYLSALLSYDK
+34 KYLSSYLSALLSYDNQ
-49 HNNELALEYFN
+49 NNDLALKYFN
-60 SSKNLLNK
+60 SSKNLLNE
-68 HDKFLKKYVFSLV
+68 HDQFLKKYVFSLV
-81 SDGQISKA
+81 ADGQISKA
-89 IKHIQY
+89 IKYIQY
-95 SKNKNNSS
+95 SKNKNNSN
-103 FFEANLLLVLD
+103 FFEVKLLLVLD
-114 SFNKK
+114 SLNKK
-119 NFAKTSKLLTNLKAF
+119 NFVKTSKLLTNLKAF
-134 QQYDTYE
+134 QQNDTYE
-141 IIIYET
+141 FIIYET

-159 IESPNQNFG
+159 IESPNQNLG
-168 KLSLITTAFQNCYLT
+168 KISLITTAFQNCYLN

-226 LTIDPLTG
+226 STIDPLTSD
-234 NLLIAQTKKWID
+234 LLIAQTKKWID
-246 QSNFKKFKKYF
+246 QSNFKKFKKHF

-262 SDILAEFFFLISN
+262 ADILAEFFFLISN

-301 FNLSLLAEDYFVNSN
+301 FNLSLLAENYFVNSN

-322 VLEKFDEKDEIYNW
+322 VLEKFDEEDEIYNW
-336 YKIKKKTQ
+336 YKIKKKAQ
-344 IIAKQQNENQS
+344 IIAKQKNKNQS
-355 LKFVEKKFLEF
+355 LKFVEKKLLEF

-372 IIFDMANIYKNYK
+372 IIFDMANMYKNYK

-398 SQIDENSEAYADIL
+398 SQIEENSEAYADIL
-412 YRRGSSY
+412 YRRGGSY

-436 EIIPKDP
+436 EIIPEDP

-453 LERNYKIKEAIQ
+453 LERNYKIQEAIQ
-465 MLERAYEQKKND
+465 MLERAYEQKKSD

-487 YHLNGDYAKAEKYL
+487 YYLNGDYAKAEKYL

>member
-19 STAYSKSTDNNEFNH
+19 STAYSKATDNNEFNH
-34 KYLSNYLSALLSYDK
+34 KYLSSYLSALLSYDNQ
-49 HNNELALEYFN
+49 NNDLALKYFN
-60 SSKNLLNK
+60 SSKNLLNE
-68 HDKFLKKYVFSLV
+68 HDQFLKKYVFSLV
-81 SDGQISKA
+81 ADGQISKA
-89 IKHIQY
+89 IKYIQY
-95 SKNKNNSS
+95 SKNKNNSN
-103 FFEANLLLVLD
+103 FFEAKLLLVLD
-114 SFNKK
+114 SLNKK
-119 NFAKTSKLLTNLKAF
+119 NFVKTSKLLTNLKAF
-134 QQYDTYE
+134 QQNDTYE
-141 IIIYET
+141 FIIYET

-168 KLSLITTAFQNCYLT
+168 KISLITTAFQNCYLN

-226 LTIDPLTG
+226 STIDPLTSD
-234 NLLIAQTKKWID
+234 LLIAQTKKWID
-246 QSNFKKFKKYF
+246 QSNFKKFKKHF

-262 SDILAEFFFLISN
+262 ADILAEFFFLISN

-281 EYEKSNFFLNIS
+281 EYKKSNFFLNIS

-301 FNLSLLAEDYFVNSN
+301 FNLSLLAENYFVNSN

-322 VLEKFDEKDEIYNW
+322 VLEKFDEEDEIYNW
-336 YKIKKKTQ
+336 YKIKKKAQ
-344 IIAKQQNENQS
+344 IIAKQKNKNLS
-355 LKFVEKKFLEF
+355 LKFVEKKLLEF

-372 IIFDMANIYKNYK
+372 IIFDMANMYKNYK

-398 SQIDENSEAYADIL
+398 SQIEENSEAYADIL
-412 YRRGSSY
+412 YRRGGSY

-436 EIIPKDP
+436 EIIPEDP

-453 LERNYKIKEAIQ
+453 LERNYKIQEAIQ
-465 MLERAYEQKKND
+465 MLERAYEQKKSD

-487 YHLNGDYAKAEKYL
+487 YYLNGDYAKAEKYL

-545 DDMKKSILKK
+545 DDMKKNILKK

>member
-19 STAYSKSTDNNEFNH
+19 STASSKTTDNNEFNL
-34 KYLSNYLSALLSYDK
+34 KYLSSYLSALLSYDNQ
-49 HNNELALEYFN
+49 NNDLALKYFN
-60 SSKNLLNK
+60 SSKNLLNE
-68 HDKFLKKYVFSLV
+68 HDQFLKKYVFSLV
-81 SDGQISKA
+81 ADGQISKA
-89 IKHIQY
+89 IKYIQY
-95 SKNKNNSS
+95 SKNKNNSN
-103 FFEANLLLVLD
+103 FFEAKLLLVLD
-114 SFNKK
+114 SLNKK
-119 NFAKTSKLLTNLKAF
+119 NFVKTSKLLTNLKAF
-134 QQYDTYE
+134 QQNDTYE
-141 IIIYET
+141 FIIYET

-159 IESPNQNFG
+159 IESPNQNLG
-168 KLSLITTAFQNCYLT
+168 KISLITTAFQNCYLN

-194 INSAEGDYSRYL
+194 INSAEGNYSRYL

-226 LTIDPLTG
+226 STIDPLTSD
-234 NLLIAQTKKWID
+234 LLIAQTKKWID
-246 QSNFKKFKKYF
+246 QSNFKKFKKHF

-262 SDILAEFFFLISN
+262 TDILAEFFFLISN

-281 EYEKSNFFLNIS
+281 EYKKSNFFLNIS

-301 FNLSLLAEDYFVNSN
+301 FNLSLLAENYFVNSN

-322 VLEKFDEKDEIYNW
+322 VLEKFDEEDEIYNW
-336 YKIKKKTQ
+336 YKIKKKAQ
-344 IIAKQQNENQS
+344 IIAKQKNKNLS
-355 LKFVEKKFLEF
+355 LKFVEKKLLEF

-372 IIFDMANIYKNYK
+372 IIFDMANMYKNYK

-398 SQIDENSEAYADIL
+398 SQIEENSEAYADIL
-412 YRRGSSY
+412 YRRGGSY

-436 EIIPKDP
+436 EIIPEDP

-453 LERNYKIKEAIQ
+453 LERNYKIEEAIQ
-465 MLERAYEQKKND
+465 MLERAYEQKKSD

-487 YHLNGDYAKAEKYL
+487 YYLNGDYAKAEKYL

-545 DDMKKSILKK
+545 DDIKKNILKK

>member
-19 STAYSKSTDNNEFNH
+19 STAYSKATDNYEFNH
-34 KYLSNYLSALLSYDK
+34 KYLSSYLSALLSYDNQ
-49 HNNELALEYFN
+49 NNDLALKYFN
-60 SSKNLLNK
+60 SSKNLLNE
-68 HDKFLKKYVFSLV
+68 HDQFLKKYVFSLV
-81 SDGQISKA
+81 ADGQISKA
-89 IKHIQY
+89 IKYIQY

-103 FFEANLLLVLD
+103 FFEVKLLLVLD
-114 SFNKK
+114 SLNKK
-119 NFAKTSKLLTNLKAF
+119 NFVKTSKLLTNLKAF
-134 QQYDTYE
+134 QQNDTYE

-168 KLSLITTAFQNCYLT
+168 KLSLITTAFQNCYLN

-226 LTIDPLTG
+226 STIDPLTSD
-234 NLLIAQTKKWID
+234 LLIAQTKKWVD
-246 QSNFKKFKKYF
+246 QSNFKKFKKHF

-262 SDILAEFFFLISN
+262 ADILAEFLFLISN

-301 FNLSLLAEDYFVNSN
+301 FNLSLLAENYFVNSN

-322 VLEKFDEKDEIYNW
+322 VLKKFDEEDEIYNW
-336 YKIKKKTQ
+336 YKIKKKAQ

-355 LKFVEKKFLEF
+355 LKFVEKKLLEF

-385 KYEKAIEYYSIVL
+385 KYEKAIE
-398 SQIDENSEAYADIL
+398 
-412 YRRGSSY
+412 
-419 ERLGQ
+419 
-424 YQKSDSDLLLSL
+424 
-436 EIIPKDP
+436 
-443 YVINY
+443 
-448 LAYSW
+448 
-453 LERNYKIKEAIQ
+453 
-465 MLERAYEQKKND
+465 
-477 PYIIDSIGWG
+477 
-487 YHLNGDYAKAEKYL
+487 
-501 KQAIQLMPND
+501 
-511 PIVNDHYGDIL
+511 
-522 WKLDRKLQ
+522 
-530 ARYFWE
+530 
-536 SVLNFKTTE
+536 
-545 DDMKKSILKK
+545 
-555 LLKGPKET
+555 

>member
-19 STAYSKSTDNNEFNH
+19 STAYSKATDNYEFNH
-34 KYLSNYLSALLSYDK
+34 KYLSSYLSALLSYDNQ
-49 HNNELALEYFN
+49 NNDLALKYFN
-60 SSKNLLNK
+60 SSKNLLNE
-68 HDKFLKKYVFSLV
+68 HDQFLKKYVFSLV
-81 SDGQISKA
+81 ADGQISKA
-89 IKHIQY
+89 IKYIQY
-95 SKNKNNSS
+95 SKNKNNSN
-103 FFEANLLLVLD
+103 FFEVKLLLVLD
-114 SFNKK
+114 SLNKK
-119 NFAKTSKLLTNLKAF
+119 NFVKTSKLLTNLKAF
-134 QQYDTYE
+134 QQNDTYE
-141 IIIYET
+141 FIIYET

-159 IESPNQNFG
+159 IESPNQNLG
-168 KLSLITTAFQNCYLT
+168 KISLITTAFQNCYLN

-194 INSAEGDYSRYL
+194 INSAEGNYSRYL

-226 LTIDPLTG
+226 STIDPLTSD
-234 NLLIAQTKKWID
+234 LLIAQTKKWID
-246 QSNFKKFKKYF
+246 QSNFKKFKKHF

-262 SDILAEFFFLISN
+262 TDILAEFFFLISN

-281 EYEKSNFFLNIS
+281 EYKKSNFFLNIS

-301 FNLSLLAEDYFVNSN
+301 FNLSLLAENYFVNSN

-322 VLEKFDEKDEIYNW
+322 VLEKFDEEDEIYNW
-336 YKIKKKTQ
+336 YKIKKKAQ
-344 IIAKQQNENQS
+344 IIAKQKNKNLS
-355 LKFVEKKFLEF
+355 LKFVEKKLLEF

-372 IIFDMANIYKNYK
+372 IIFDMANMYKNYK

-398 SQIDENSEAYADIL
+398 SQIEENSEAYADIL
-412 YRRGSSY
+412 YRRGGSY

-436 EIIPKDP
+436 EIIPEDP

-453 LERNYKIKEAIQ
+453 LERNYKIQEAIQ
-465 MLERAYEQKKND
+465 MLERAYEQKKSD

-487 YHLNGDYAKAEKYL
+487 YYLNGDYAKAEKYL

-545 DDMKKSILKK
+545 DDMKKNILKK

>member
-1 MRLNLLKI
+1 MRLYLLKI
-9 FFIIVTLLYQ
+9 FFIIVTILYQ
-19 STAYSKSTDNNEFNH
+19 HSANSKTTDNNDFNH
-34 KYLSNYLSALLSYDK
+34 KYLSNYFSALLSYD
-49 HNNELALEYFN
+49 NQDNDQALKFFN
-60 SSKNLLNK
+60 SSKQLLDR
-68 HDKFLKKYVFSLV
+68 HDAFLKEYVFSLV
-81 SDGQISKA
+81 ADGQVYKA
-89 IKHIQY
+89 INLIKH
-95 SKNKNNSS
+95 SKNDKNSN
-103 FFEANLLLVLD
+103 FFEAKLLLILD
-114 SFNKK
+114 SLRKK
-119 NFAKTSKLLTNLKAF
+119 NFTKVSKHLSDLKTF
-134 QQYDTYE
+134 QENDTYE
-141 IIIYET
+141 FVIYET
-147 LKSYNKL
+147 VKSYNNL
-154 FLDGI
+154 FLTGL
-159 IESPNQNFG
+159 IEKPNQSFG
-168 KLSLITTAFQNCYLT
+168 KLSLITTAFQNCYLN

-226 LTIDPLTG
+226 STIDPLTSD
-234 NLLIAQTKKWID
+234 LLIAQTKKWID
-246 QSNFKKFKKYF
+246 QSNFKKFKKHF

-262 SDILAEFFFLISN
+262 TDILAEFFFLISN

-322 VLEKFDEKDEIYNW
+322 ALEKFDEEDEIYNW
-336 YKIKKKTQ
+336 YKIKKKAQ

-355 LKFVEKKFLEF
+355 LKFVEKKLLEF

-398 SQIDENSEAYADIL
+398 SQIDENSETYADIL
-412 YRRGSSY
+412 YRRGGSY

-436 EIIPKDP
+436 EIIPENP

-453 LERNYKIKEAIQ
+453 LERNYKIQEAIQ
-465 MLERAYEQKKND
+465 MLERAYEQKKSD

-487 YHLNGDYAKAEKYL
+487 YYLNGDYAKAEKYL

>member
-19 STAYSKSTDNNEFNH
+19 STAYSKATDNNEFNH
-34 KYLSNYLSALLSYDK
+34 KYLSSYLSALLSYDNQ
-49 HNNELALEYFN
+49 NNDLALKYFN
-60 SSKNLLNK
+60 SSKDLLNE
-68 HDKFLKKYVFSLV
+68 HDQFLKKYVFSLV
-81 SDGQISKA
+81 ADGQISKA
-89 IKHIQY
+89 IKYIQY

-114 SFNKK
+114 SLNKK
-119 NFAKTSKLLTNLKAF
+119 NFVKTSKLLTNLKAF
-134 QQYDTYE
+134 QQNDTYE

-168 KLSLITTAFQNCYLT
+168 KLSLITTAFQNCYLN

-226 LTIDPLTG
+226 STIDPLTSD
-234 NLLIAQTKKWID
+234 LLIAQTKKWID
-246 QSNFKKFKKYF
+246 QSNFKKFKKHF

-262 SDILAEFFFLISN
+262 ADILAEFFFLISN

-322 VLEKFDEKDEIYNW
+322 ALEKFDEEDEIYNW
-336 YKIKKKTQ
+336 YKIKKKAQ

-355 LKFVEKKFLEF
+355 LKFVEKKLLEF

-412 YRRGSSY
+412 YRRGGSY

-436 EIIPKDP
+436 EIIPENP

-453 LERNYKIKEAIQ
+453 LERNYKIQEAIQ

-487 YHLNGDYAKAEKYL
+487 YYLNGDYAKAEKYL

>member
-19 STAYSKSTDNNEFNH
+19 STASSKTTDNNEFNL
-34 KYLSNYLSALLSYDK
+34 KYLSSYLSALLSYDNQ
-49 HNNELALEYFN
+49 NNDLALKYFN
-60 SSKNLLNK
+60 SSKNLLNE
-68 HDKFLKKYVFSLV
+68 HDQFLKKYVFSLV
-81 SDGQISKA
+81 ADGQISKA
-89 IKHIQY
+89 IKYIQY
-95 SKNKNNSS
+95 SKNKNNSN
-103 FFEANLLLVLD
+103 FFEVKLLLVLD
-114 SFNKK
+114 SLNKK
-119 NFAKTSKLLTNLKAF
+119 NFVKTSKLLTNLKAF
-134 QQYDTYE
+134 QQNDTYE
-141 IIIYET
+141 FIIYET

-159 IESPNQNFG
+159 IESPNQNLG
-168 KLSLITTAFQNCYLT
+168 KISLITTAFQNCYLN

-226 LTIDPLTG
+226 STIDPLTSD
-234 NLLIAQTKKWID
+234 LLIAQTKKWID
-246 QSNFKKFKKYF
+246 QSNFKKFKKHF

-262 SDILAEFFFLISN
+262 TDILAEFFFLISN

-281 EYEKSNFFLNIS
+281 EYKKSNFFLNIS

-301 FNLSLLAEDYFVNSN
+301 FNLSLLAENYFVNSN

-322 VLEKFDEKDEIYNW
+322 VLEKFDEEDEIYNW
-336 YKIKKKTQ
+336 YKIKKKAQ
-344 IIAKQQNENQS
+344 IIAKQKNKNQS
-355 LKFVEKKFLEF
+355 LKFVEKKLLEF

-372 IIFDMANIYKNYK
+372 IIFDMANMYKNYK

-398 SQIDENSEAYADIL
+398 SQIEENSEAYADIL
-412 YRRGSSY
+412 YRRGGSY

-436 EIIPKDP
+436 EIIPEDP

-453 LERNYKIKEAIQ
+453 LERNYKIQEAIQ
-465 MLERAYEQKKND
+465 MLERAYEQKKSD

-487 YHLNGDYAKAEKYL
+487 YYLNGDYAKAEKYL

-536 SVLNFKTTE
+536 SILNFKTTE
-545 DDMKKSILKK
+545 DDMKKSIHKK

>member
-19 STAYSKSTDNNEFNH
+19 STAYSKATDNYEFNH
-34 KYLSNYLSALLSYDK
+34 KYLSSYLSALLSYDNQ
-49 HNNELALEYFN
+49 NNDLALKYFN
-60 SSKNLLNK
+60 SSKNLLNE
-68 HDKFLKKYVFSLV
+68 HDQFLKKYVFSLV
-81 SDGQISKA
+81 ADGQISKA
-89 IKHIQY
+89 IKYIQY

-103 FFEANLLLVLD
+103 FFEAKLLLVLD
-114 SFNKK
+114 SLNKK
-119 NFAKTSKLLTNLKAF
+119 NFVKTSKLLTNLKAF
-134 QQYDTYE
+134 QQNDTYE
-141 IIIYET
+141 FIIYET

-159 IESPNQNFG
+159 IESPNQNLG
-168 KLSLITTAFQNCYLT
+168 KISLITTAFQNCYLN

-194 INSAEGDYSRYL
+194 INSAEGNYSRYL

-226 LTIDPLTG
+226 STIDPLTSD
-234 NLLIAQTKKWID
+234 LLIAQTKKWID
-246 QSNFKKFKKYF
+246 QSNFKKFKKHF

-262 SDILAEFFFLISN
+262 ADILAEFFFLISN

-281 EYEKSNFFLNIS
+281 EYKKSNFFLNIS

-301 FNLSLLAEDYFVNSN
+301 FNLSLLAENYFVNSN

-322 VLEKFDEKDEIYNW
+322 VLEKFDEEDEIYNW
-336 YKIKKKTQ
+336 YKIKKKAQ
-344 IIAKQQNENQS
+344 IIAKQKNKNLS
-355 LKFVEKKFLEF
+355 LKFVEKKLLEF

-372 IIFDMANIYKNYK
+372 IIFDMANMYKNYK

-398 SQIDENSEAYADIL
+398 SQIEENSEAYADIL
-412 YRRGSSY
+412 YRRGGSY

-436 EIIPKDP
+436 EIIPEDP

-453 LERNYKIKEAIQ
+453 LERNYKIQEAIQ
-465 MLERAYEQKKND
+465 MLERAYEQKKSD

-487 YHLNGDYAKAEKYL
+487 YYLNGDYAKAEKYL

-536 SVLNFKTTE
+536 SILNFKTTE

>member
-19 STAYSKSTDNNEFNH
+19 STAYSKATDNNEFNH
-34 KYLSNYLSALLSYDK
+34 KYLSSYLSALLSYD
-49 HNNELALEYFN
+49 NQNIDLALKYFN
-60 SSKNLLNK
+60 SSKNLLNE
-68 HDKFLKKYVFSLV
+68 HDQFLKKYVFSLV
-81 SDGQISKA
+81 ADGQISKA
-89 IKHIQY
+89 IKYIQY
-95 SKNKNNSS
+95 SKNKNNSN
-103 FFEANLLLVLD
+103 FFEVKLLLVLD
-114 SFNKK
+114 SLNKK
-119 NFAKTSKLLTNLKAF
+119 NFVKTSKLLTNLKAF
-134 QQYDTYE
+134 QQNDTYE
-141 IIIYET
+141 FIIYET

-168 KLSLITTAFQNCYLT
+168 KISLITTAFQNCYLN

-226 LTIDPLTG
+226 STIDPLTSD
-234 NLLIAQTKKWID
+234 LLIAQTKKWVD
-246 QSNFKKFKKYF
+246 QSNFKKFKKHF

-262 SDILAEFFFLISN
+262 ADILAEFFFLISN

-301 FNLSLLAEDYFVNSN
+301 FNLSLLAENYFVNSN

-322 VLEKFDEKDEIYNW
+322 VLEKFDEEDEIYNW
-336 YKIKKKTQ
+336 YKIKKKAQ
-344 IIAKQQNENQS
+344 IIAKQKNKNQS
-355 LKFVEKKFLEF
+355 LKFVEKKLLEF

-372 IIFDMANIYKNYK
+372 IIFDMANMYKNYK

-398 SQIDENSEAYADIL
+398 SQIEENSEAYADIL
-412 YRRGSSY
+412 YRRGGSY

-436 EIIPKDP
+436 EIIPEDP

-465 MLERAYEQKKND
+465 MLERAYEQKKSD

-487 YHLNGDYAKAEKYL
+487 YYLNGDYAKAEKYL

-536 SVLNFKTTE
+536 SVLNFKTIE

>member
-19 STAYSKSTDNNEFNH
+19 STAYSKATDNYEFNH
-34 KYLSNYLSALLSYDK
+34 KYLSSYLSALLSYDNQ
-49 HNNELALEYFN
+49 NNDLALKYFN
-60 SSKNLLNK
+60 SSKNLLNE
-68 HDKFLKKYVFSLV
+68 HDQFLKKYVFSLV
-81 SDGQISKA
+81 ADGQISKA
-89 IKHIQY
+89 IKYIQY
-95 SKNKNNSS
+95 SKNKNNSN
-103 FFEANLLLVLD
+103 FFEVKLLLVLD
-114 SFNKK
+114 SLNKK
-119 NFAKTSKLLTNLKAF
+119 NFVKTSKLLTNLKAF
-134 QQYDTYE
+134 QQNDTYE
-141 IIIYET
+141 FIIYET

-159 IESPNQNFG
+159 IESPNQNLG
-168 KLSLITTAFQNCYLT
+168 KISLITTAFQNCYLN

-226 LTIDPLTG
+226 STIDPLTSD
-234 NLLIAQTKKWID
+234 LLIAQTKKWID
-246 QSNFKKFKKYF
+246 QSNFKKFKKHF

-262 SDILAEFFFLISN
+262 ADILAEFFFLISN

-301 FNLSLLAEDYFVNSN
+301 FNLSLLAENYFVNSN

-322 VLEKFDEKDEIYNW
+322 VLEKFDEEDEIYNW
-336 YKIKKKTQ
+336 YKIKKKAQ
-344 IIAKQQNENQS
+344 IIAKQKNKNQS
-355 LKFVEKKFLEF
+355 LKFVEKKLLEF

-372 IIFDMANIYKNYK
+372 IIFDMANMYKNYK

-398 SQIDENSEAYADIL
+398 SQIEENSEAYADIL
-412 YRRGSSY
+412 YRRGGSY

-436 EIIPKDP
+436 EIIPEDP

-453 LERNYKIKEAIQ
+453 LERDYKIQEAIQ
-465 MLERAYEQKKND
+465 MLERAYEQKKSD

-487 YHLNGDYAKAEKYL
+487 YYLNGDYAKAEKYL

>member
-19 STAYSKSTDNNEFNH
+19 STASSKTTDNNEFNL
-34 KYLSNYLSALLSYDK
+34 KYLSSYLSALLSYDNQ
-49 HNNELALEYFN
+49 NNDLALKYFN
-60 SSKNLLNK
+60 SSKNLLNE
-68 HDKFLKKYVFSLV
+68 HDQFLKKYVFSLV
-81 SDGQISKA
+81 ADGQISKA
-89 IKHIQY
+89 IKYIQY
-95 SKNKNNSS
+95 SKNKNNSN
-103 FFEANLLLVLD
+103 FFEVKLLLVLD
-114 SFNKK
+114 SLNKK
-119 NFAKTSKLLTNLKAF
+119 NFVKTSKLLTNLKAF
-134 QQYDTYE
+134 QQNDTYE
-141 IIIYET
+141 FIIYET

-159 IESPNQNFG
+159 IESPNQNLG
-168 KLSLITTAFQNCYLT
+168 KISLITTAFQNCYLN

-194 INSAEGDYSRYL
+194 INSAEGNYSRYL

-226 LTIDPLTG
+226 STIDPLTSD
-234 NLLIAQTKKWID
+234 LLIAQTKKWID
-246 QSNFKKFKKYF
+246 QSNFKKFKKHF

-262 SDILAEFFFLISN
+262 ADILAEFFFLISN

-281 EYEKSNFFLNIS
+281 EYKKSNFFLNIS

-301 FNLSLLAEDYFVNSN
+301 FNLSLLAENYFVNSN

-322 VLEKFDEKDEIYNW
+322 VLEKFDEEDEIYNW
-336 YKIKKKTQ
+336 YKIKKKAQ
-344 IIAKQQNENQS
+344 IIAKQKNKNLS
-355 LKFVEKKFLEF
+355 LKFVEKKLLEF

-372 IIFDMANIYKNYK
+372 IIFDMANMYKNYK

-398 SQIDENSEAYADIL
+398 SQIEENSEAYADIL
-412 YRRGSSY
+412 YRRGGSY

-436 EIIPKDP
+436 EIIPEDP

-453 LERNYKIKEAIQ
+453 LERDYKIQEAIQ
-465 MLERAYEQKKND
+465 MLERAYEQKKSD

-487 YHLNGDYAKAEKYL
+487 YYLNGDYAKAEKYL

-545 DDMKKSILKK
+545 DDMKKNILKK

>member
-19 STAYSKSTDNNEFNH
+19 STASSKTTDNNEFNL
-34 KYLSNYLSALLSYDK
+34 KYLSSYLSALLSYDNQ
-49 HNNELALEYFN
+49 NNDLALKYFN
-60 SSKNLLNK
+60 SSKNLLNE
-68 HDKFLKKYVFSLV
+68 HDQFLKKYVFSLV
-81 SDGQISKA
+81 ADGQISKA
-89 IKHIQY
+89 IKYIQY
-95 SKNKNNSS
+95 SKNKNNSN
-103 FFEANLLLVLD
+103 FFEAKLLLVLD
-114 SFNKK
+114 SLNKK
-119 NFAKTSKLLTNLKAF
+119 NFVKTSKLLTNLKAF
-134 QQYDTYE
+134 QQNDTYE
-141 IIIYET
+141 FIIYET

-159 IESPNQNFG
+159 IESPNQNLG
-168 KLSLITTAFQNCYLT
+168 KISLITTAFQNCYLN

-212 LIENKDYDSAIQIA
+212 LIENKNYDSAIQIA
-226 LTIDPLTG
+226 STIDPLTSD
-234 NLLIAQTKKWID
+234 LLIAQTKKWID
-246 QSNFKKFKKYF
+246 QSNFKKFKKHF

-262 SDILAEFFFLISN
+262 TDILAEFFFLISN

-281 EYEKSNFFLNIS
+281 EYKKSNFFLNIS

-301 FNLSLLAEDYFVNSN
+301 FNLSLLAENYFVNSN

-322 VLEKFDEKDEIYNW
+322 VLEKFDEEDEIYNW
-336 YKIKKKTQ
+336 YKIKKKAQ
-344 IIAKQQNENQS
+344 IIAKQKNKNQS
-355 LKFVEKKFLEF
+355 LKFVEKKLLEF

-372 IIFDMANIYKNYK
+372 IIFDMANMYKNYK

-398 SQIDENSEAYADIL
+398 SQIEENSEAYADIL
-412 YRRGSSY
+412 YRRGGSY

-436 EIIPKDP
+436 EIIPEDP

-453 LERNYKIKEAIQ
+453 LERDYKIQEAIQ
-465 MLERAYEQKKND
+465 MLERAYEQKKSD

-487 YHLNGDYAKAEKYL
+487 YYLNGDYAKAEKYL

-545 DDMKKSILKK
+545 DDIKKNILKK